1 MSKMAFFFKFWH
13 LLELSIRVWW
23 HPGKMIQRRVKAASR
38 WIYFSSQPTNY
49 ISQSAMSDKNLGW
62 ALKNGDLDR
71 VKEIIE
77 ADVSV
82 NYLKIYINGT
92 RCWSRL
98 NSFFGRENL
107 DIIWYATT
115 NDSFWRKTFLHEN
128 VL

>member
-1 MSKMAFFFKFWH
+1 MNLF
-13 LLELSIRVWW
+13 LI
-23 HPGKMIQRRVKAASR
+23 
-38 WIYFSSQPTNY
+38 PTHKL
-49 ISQSAMSDKNLGW
+49 SQSAMSDKNLGW

-82 NYLKIYINGT
+82 KYLDKYTIGT

-98 NSFFGRENL
+98 NSFFLGRQNL

-115 NDSFWRKTFLHEN
+115 NDSF
-128 VL
+128 